1 MASPILLSPPPPPPS
16 FRCRIREARLVRL
29 LSSFWRFCPAMSTST
44 SMTTSTIALL
54 NTNEYGLETNGGS
67 NNQDPAKIGVG
78 IVDEQ
83 PASLDSLSN
92 GGRKTPLD
100 GIGFKASTCN
110 CAGRFSCL
118 RTMTAL
124 YLIARIGICSYS
136 IFEEIASDFLS
147 GGLEDHI
154 LCSLSLLIERK
165 ASGRDSVNFLR
176 LLGIPSFDE
185 NSIPGCLRHL
195 NIAPVLGLL
204 KTSGYI
210 NLMLPK
216 TPYTLE
222 NILHFSPNALKSEW
236 HIRFNVSAVVCA
248 SLLAWFRCCS
258 W

>member
-1 MASPILLSPPPPPPS
+1 MEEDEEKKPKPLQQPCFNCLDRRLKSDFSNQLLFSYGVSDSPLPSSSSAVVQMSNSGGETCSASQFVLVYLPS
-16 FRCRIREARLVRL
+16 DEHEHEHDCFIEYV
-29 LSSFWRFCPAMSTST
+29 
-44 SMTTSTIALL
+44 
-54 NTNEYGLETNGGS
+54 NEYGLETNGGS

-110 CAGRFSCL
+110 CAGRDSCL

-176 LLGIPSFDE
+176 LLGIPS
-185 NSIPGCLRHL
+185 
-195 NIAPVLGLL
+195 
-204 KTSGYI
+204 
-210 NLMLPK
+210 
-216 TPYTLE
+216 
-222 NILHFSPNALKSEW
+222 
-236 HIRFNVSAVVCA
+236 
-248 SLLAWFRCCS
+248 
-258 W
+258 

>member
-16 FRCRIREARLVRL
+16 F
-29 LSSFWRFCPAMSTST
+29 S
-44 SMTTSTIALL
+44 
-54 NTNEYGLETNGGS
+54 NEYGLETNGGS

-195 NIAPVLGLL
+195 NIALVLGLL

-236 HIRFNVSAVVCA
+236 HIRFLMYQLLSA
-248 SLLAWFRCCS
+248 LAYLHGLDVAHGNICPSSVMLTDSCWS
-258 W
+258 WLSFSDKPFPPRQ